1 MALLTFKGGIHP
13 DDGKSLAKDKAIVDV
28 KPKGDLVYPVSQHI
42 GAPANP
48 VVAVGDHVLKGQMI
62 AEAGGFVSAPIYA
75 SVSGTVKAI
84 APHLN
89 PTGGRVNS
97 IVIENDGEYKEVEYP
112 AVTPLEDMSKE
123 DILNAIGTAGVVGM
137 GGAGFP
143 TRVKLSPKEPEK
155 IDYIIAN
162 CAECEPYITAD
173 YRTMI
178 ETPEKLV
185 GGMKI
190 ILRLF
195 DNAKGIFG
203 VEDNKPDCIEKLR
216 ELTKDEPR
224 MEVLAL
230 KTKYPQGAERQ
241 LIYATTGRKINSSM
255 LPADVGCIVDN
266 VDTVVAIYR
275 AVTDGRP
282 LMERIITVTGDAV
295 ANPRNFRVPIGMSY
309 QELLDVAG
317 GFKQDPEKIICG
329 GPMMG
334 FGMFDLN
341 VPTTKTSTALLALT
355 QDDVSAMEPSP
366 CINCGRCVEACP
378 GRIVP
383 SLLATY
389 AEHFDEES
397 FVEHNGMECCECG
410 CCSFV
415 CPAKRPLT
423 QEIKSMRKI
432 QLAKKKKK

>member
-1 MALLTFKGGIHP
+1 
-13 DDGKSLAKDKAIVDV
+13 
-28 KPKGDLVYPVSQHI
+28 
-42 GAPANP
+42 
-48 VVAVGDHVLKGQMI
+48 
-62 AEAGGFVSAPIYA
+62 
-75 SVSGTVKAI
+75 
-84 APHLN
+84 
-89 PTGGRVNS
+89 
-97 IVIENDGEYKEVEYP
+97 
-112 AVTPLEDMSKE
+112 
-123 DILNAIGTAGVVGM
+123 
-137 GGAGFP
+137 
-143 TRVKLSPKEPEK
+143 
-155 IDYIIAN
+155 
-162 CAECEPYITAD
+162 
-173 YRTMI
+173 
-178 ETPEKLV
+178 
-185 GGMKI
+185 
-190 ILRLF
+190 
-195 DNAKGIFG
+195 
-203 VEDNKPDCIEKLR
+203 
-216 ELTKDEPR
+216 
-224 MEVLAL
+224 
-230 KTKYPQGAERQ
+230 
-241 LIYATTGRKINSSM
+241 M

-275 AVTDGRP
+275 AVTEGRP

-341 VPTTKTSTALLALT
+341 VPTTKTSTVLLALT